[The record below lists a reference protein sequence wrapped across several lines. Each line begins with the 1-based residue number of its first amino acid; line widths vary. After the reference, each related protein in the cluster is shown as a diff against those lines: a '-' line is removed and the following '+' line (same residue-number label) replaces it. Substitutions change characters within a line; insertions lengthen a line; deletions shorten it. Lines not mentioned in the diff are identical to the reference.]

1 MPINIYKKIH
11 TYIHTYMDDAKMADD
26 VKEGVE
32 NALNVIVSTT
42 GSSGNMKK
50 ELKTIIFDTV
60 STLRKLFVKL
70 IDNNESNNRKIIELE
85 QQVANTNAERGEGK
99 GKTKD
104 YIAEP
109 SSAAER
115 NTHKQTERKVLPPGG
130 EKVKLPAGGEKVK
143 LYSEVLRGNTI
154 QKTYK
159 LTVTSRDN
167 QTADTTK
174 EILKSKINP
183 TEIKVGIR
191 SIKTLRDGRVQ
202 IETGSIQEAE
212 TLTKSIRDKLGDK
225 METNIQR
232 PRKPRMKIH
241 NIPEE
246 ITTDNIEDTLIAQN
260 PDTGIEK
267 GEITPKFI
275 YETKRHVRNIII
287 EVSSQTRKKL
297 MHNKVKLGWINCNIE
312 DYLVATRCFRCSRF
326 NHRMRECRGIETC
339 PLCAGNHNLK
349 DCNAQPTE
357 FKCINCQTYN
367 FHHKNTKIDE
377 NHSSLDRK
385 CPSMIAIIEKYK
397 RNTDYGED
405 KHPHT

>member
-1 MPINIYKKIH
+1 MN
-11 TYIHTYMDDAKMADD
+11 
-26 VKEGVE
+26 EGIE

-70 IDNNESNNRKIIELE
+70 LDTNESNVRKITDLE
-85 QQVANTNAERGEGK
+85 QQVANTNAVRGEG
-99 GKTKD
+99 TD
-104 YIAEP
+104 RTNNYIAEP
-109 SSAAER
+109 SSAPVR
-115 NTHKQTERKVLPPGG
+115 NTHGQTGRKVTPTGG
-130 EKVKLPAGGEKVK
+130 GKAK
-143 LYSEVLRGNTI
+143 LYSEVVEGKTT
-154 QKTYK
+154 QKIHK
-159 LTVTSRDN
+159 LIVTPRDN

-174 EILKSKINP
+174 EMLKSKINP

-212 TLTKSIRDKLGDK
+212 TLTKSIREKLGDK

-246 ITTDNIEDTLIAQN
+246 ITTDNIENTLIAQN
-260 PDTGIEK
+260 PDMGIEK
-267 GEITPKFI
+267 GEVTPKFT
-275 YETKRHVRNIII
+275 YETKRNTRNIVI

-297 MHNKVKLGWINCNIE
+297 IHNKVKLGWINCNIE

-326 NHRMRECRGIETC
+326 NHRMRDCRGTETC

-349 DCNAQPTE
+349 DCKAQPAD
-357 FKCINCQTYN
+357 FKCINCRTYN
-367 FHHKNTKIDE
+367 HHNINTKV
-377 NHSSLDRK
+377 N
-385 CPSMIAIIEKYK
+385 
-397 RNTDYGED
+397 
-405 KHPHT
+405 